1 MDKDSRGASFLRN
14 LSSSLSPTKPKAILV
29 VSAHW
34 EESVFTVNAFKNGTP
49 LTYDYHGFPA
59 STYAPHLTWT
69 APSDVPLEDRVLDLL
84 RAEFGTEGS
93 AKSTDSRGWDHGVF
107 IPLKL
112 AFPEANV
119 PIVQVSLRGDL
130 DFAAHLRLGKALSPL
145 ASEGVW
151 IVGSG
156 STTHNLR
163 EVGQPSGW
171 CKPYVDWIH
180 ETLLTAHED
189 RASSRGKMARMMDL
203 APQARAAHPRTE
215 HIAPLL
221 VAFGAAFPGDEATD
235 LRARCIFSQT
245 VAGSLSLD
253 SFAFM

>member
-1 MDKDSRGASFLRN
+1 M
-14 LSSSLSPTKPKAILV
+14 
-29 VSAHW
+29 
-34 EESVFTVNAFKNGTP
+34 
-49 LTYDYHGFPA
+49 
-59 STYAPHLTWT
+59 
-69 APSDVPLEDRVLDLL
+69 LDLL
-84 RAEFGTEGS
+84 RAEFGTEGC
-93 AKSTDSRGWDHGVF
+93 AKSSSSRGWDHGVF

-119 PIVQVSLRGDL
+119 PIVQVSQRGDL

-145 ASEGVW
+145 ASEGVR

-163 EVGQPSGW
+163 EVGQPTGW

-180 ETLLTAHED
+180 ETLLTAHQDSAAARE
-189 RASSRGKMARMMDL
+189 KMARMMEQ
-203 APQARAAHPRTE
+203 APHARAAHPRTE

-235 LRARCIFSQT
+235 VRARCIYSQT

-253 SFAFM
+253 SFAFT